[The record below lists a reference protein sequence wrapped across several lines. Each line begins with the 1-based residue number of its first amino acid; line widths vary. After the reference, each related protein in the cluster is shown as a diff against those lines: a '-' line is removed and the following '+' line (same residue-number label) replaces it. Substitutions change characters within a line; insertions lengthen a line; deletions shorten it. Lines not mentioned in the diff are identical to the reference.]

1 MEYLEI
7 LGFFGIM
14 VVSNII
20 CFKIGAS
27 VRQKVDNRQEVKVL
41 PKSPIEA
48 YKEKAEEQA
57 TQEEIDKLEAI
68 LKNIDN
74 YDGTNNHQEDI
85 PR

>member
-1 MEYLEI
+1 MEYLVF

-48 YKEKAEEQA
+48 YKEHKEEQA